1 MFEIKLNDKLMEIL
15 EPLKDQNPEIQ
26 KFLQTKSI
34 PMKALLALRKEKL
47 GHMQVSQALRPLK
60 FSFKSRPVRGSEY
73 SETFK
78 NHLDRLRHE
87 LDEKEY
93 QEMVR
98 RDGLT
103 ASHDEEN
110 LTPAQ
115 MNKQVKEQIT
125 TVFNILLSVVSVVF
139 AAWYWS
145 GSSSG
150 MQPQNRIFLCLFSG
164 ILVLVAEV
172 VVYNSYLQKID
183 DARTKERSKREVKKI
198 VGQI

>member
-1 MFEIKLNDKLMEIL
+1 MFEIKLNDKLVEIL
-15 EPLKDQNPEIQ
+15 EPMGPESPEIQ
-26 KFLQTKSI
+26 RFLEARSI
-34 PMKALLALRKEKL
+34 PVKNLLALKKEKV
-47 GHMQVSQALRPLK
+47 GHMQISQVLHPLE
-60 FSFKSRPVRGSEY
+60 FSFKSRPTRGSGY
-73 SETFK
+73 SEKFK
-78 NHLDRLRHE
+78 KHLDRLRLE
-87 LDEKEY
+87 IDEKEY

-125 TVFNILLSVVSVVF
+125 TVFNILVSVVSVVF

-150 MQPQNRIFLCLFSG
+150 MQPHNRIFLCLFSG

-183 DARTKERSKREVKKI
+183 DARTKERSKREVKTV